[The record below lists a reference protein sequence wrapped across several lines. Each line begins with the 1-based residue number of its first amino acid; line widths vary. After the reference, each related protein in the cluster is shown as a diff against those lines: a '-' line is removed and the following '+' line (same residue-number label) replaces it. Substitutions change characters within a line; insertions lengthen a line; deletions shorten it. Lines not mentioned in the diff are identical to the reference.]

1 MHKSQLALYNW
12 STMHN
17 EVTQWRTNHCKIHRS
32 RRGAAGTSLKRF
44 LASVNIFVDQSE
56 KDNVICSLAKIE
68 NAEEIYE
75 VAGEY
80 DIVSLISASCLEEFR
95 DVLQKKIMK
104 IKGIKST
111 ITTIILEPHKG
122 SKCQNKT
129 VNVSTLK

>member
-1 MHKSQLALYNW
+1 L
-12 STMHN
+12 
-17 EVTQWRTNHCKIHRS
+17 R
-32 RRGAAGTSLKRF
+32 RF
-44 LASVNIFVDQSE
+44 LASVNIFVDPTE
-56 KDNVICSLAKIE
+56 KDNVICSLSKLE

-111 ITTIILEPHKG
+111 VSSIVLKAHKG
-122 SKCQNKT
+122 PKCIE
-129 VNVSTLK
+129 